1 MILKGKGG
9 IQYNLEA
16 TPFAQGGEGQIF
28 NINGQPDK
36 VAKLYKAGKITPEHE
51 RKLLKMVI
59 TPPER
64 DVLDQIAWPLDVL
77 YDNNKF
83 VGFIMRKFKLNEDL
97 NVIYEYG
104 SSAKYPEM
112 TWGNKI
118 RIAKNL
124 CVVLNAVHEAGHV
137 CGDFNPKNISVDPNT
152 GHITF
157 VDTDSY
163 HITDGSNTYRC
174 NVGMPE
180 YLPVEIQKKMH
191 NGLSNAVLPTFSQ
204 ATDNFALA
212 VHIFQLLMNGVHPFA
227 CAVIPSQDSVP
238 IPDTSD
244 SILKGECPFFKD
256 VPGKQIPKFAPPAD
270 ILPQE
275 IKKLF
280 LLAFVD
286 GHASPAARPSAETW
300 YYALEKLEKNLKK
313 CKDVGH
319 HEYHNGQS
327 SCPWCAADKRFSGAL
342 SSAKSKGLKQSNF
355 TPPVAPPTRSP
366 SYTPSYASVSSTR
379 GSSSPSYVGANNYGS
394 ASNYKKGGFTKKLIG
409 GIIAV
414 VLIAALFGFV
424 IWPKLIYPNMSND
437 DFNTPEIVQSYCGS
451 IDKDSS
457 RYNDEIY
464 NYIFTISS
472 CDGNGNLQAT
482 CEWVHEKDYGKYT
495 LTGKITEKKNNGNVM
510 IDFVA
515 NQWEYQPEGE
525 TWFDRLS
532 VEITDNFTKFSSNE
546 ITLYSGTNDE
556 FEIKTAADL
565 RKLSG
570 SDEFYIIKND
580 IDLSGTNWTPID
592 GFTGV
597 LMGNGYSIK
606 NLKIE
611 SSASNVGFF
620 STLDGTVM
628 NLKFEN
634 AEVSVDGRTEN
645 IGILCGTLNGTALKV
660 NASGNITAKKSS
672 NVGGIVGN
680 VGTLGSYSIANLIN
694 KASVTGLS
702 YVGGVIGRINNDI
715 PNGCVPYVVT
725 LVNLVNEGDVTAIK
739 NCAAGI
745 VGYLFGEDSGFG
757 GSVTSVITDCVNKG
771 TISGN
776 YYVGGILGYGECD
789 TYSTIENCINQSTI
803 NANAYVGCIAGATLR
818 FCISDSDNEGSVL
831 QASGYSM
838 EDGQKYA
845 YVGGLVGKGTC
856 LENCINYI
864 DINYNAGGKF
874 VGGLMGYCNLG
885 DAIRGV
891 SLASDTASANIKNLV
906 NKGNVTG
913 NSYVGGIM
921 GGLMYYWNNGCTE
934 VTVTFEKLLNSG
946 SIVAQG
952 DFAGGLSGYI
962 AGDVGGIGGGIDWCI
977 YDSENSGNVSGNKN
991 VGGLFGGFKNGKESG
1006 SAYASNT
1013 VLIEG
1018 CTSTGTVSGKSN
1030 RGNIIGLNEIK
1041 K

>member
-28 NINGQPDK
+28 NINGHPDK
-36 VAKLYKAGKITPEHE
+36 VAKLYKAGKITPDHE

-59 TPPER
+59 TPPEQ

-191 NGLSNAVLPTFSQ
+191 NGLSNAALPTFSQ
-204 ATDNFALA
+204 TTDNFALA

-280 LLAFVD
+280 LLAFVE

-319 HEYHNGQS
+319 HEYHNGQN

-379 GSSSPSYVGANNYGS
+379 GSGSPSYVGANNYGS

-409 GIIAV
+409 GIIAIA
-414 VLIAALFGFV
+414 LIAALFGFV
-424 IWPKLIYPNMSND
+424 IWPKLIYPNMAND
-437 DFNTPEIVQSYCGS
+437 DFNTPEIVQSYCYS
-451 IDKDSS
+451 TDDKDV
-457 RYNDEIY
+457 IL
-464 NYIFTISS
+464 TITECSA
-472 CDGNGNLQAT
+472 DGQVKAT
-482 CEWVHEKDYGKYT
+482 WEFIDDGKYGKVN
-495 LTGKITEKKNNGNVM
+495 LTGKIIEKKNNGNVVIEWTSNDIEIM
-510 IDFVA
+510 PDGID
-515 NQWEYQPEGE
+515 W
-525 TWFDRLS
+525 
-532 VEITDNFTKFSSNE
+532 TDAKTASISKKWTAVKTDS
-546 ITLYSGTNDE
+546 IKLTAGVNDE
-556 FEIKTAADL
+556 YTIKSADDFK
-565 RKLSG
+565 KLNG
-570 SDEFYIIKND
+570 SSATYYLKND
-580 IDLSGTNWTPID
+580 IDLEGQKWAPIEGFSGTLIGN
-592 GFTGV
+592 GFT
-597 LMGNGYSIK
+597 IK
-606 NLKIE
+606 NLTID
-611 SSASNVGFF
+611 SSSSNVGMF
-620 STLDGTVM
+620 STITGFVS
-628 NLKFEN
+628 NLNIEN
-634 AEVSVDGRTEN
+634 ANVTVSGRNEN
-645 IGILCGTLNGTALKV
+645 IGILCGELRGRITNISV
-660 NASGNITAKKSS
+660 SGDISADKST
-672 NVGGIVGN
+672 NVGGVAGYVSTIGTYTITTVSNAAN
-680 VGTLGSYSIANLIN
+680 VS
-694 KASVTGLS
+694 GLT
-702 YVGGVIGRINNDI
+702 YVGGVFGKVNDYISNGTSYYDLVLVDIHNSGNVNATEDFAGGITAYINAEA
-715 PNGCVPYVVT
+715 T
-725 LVNLVNEGDVTAIK
+725 
-739 NCAAGI
+739 
-745 VGYLFGEDSGFG
+745 GFG
-757 GSVTSVITDCVNKG
+757 GKITTTIQDCSNNGKV
-771 TISGN
+771 SGN
-776 YYVGGILGYGECD
+776 YYVGGIVGQAQG
-789 TYSTIENCINQSTI
+789 YSTGLEPNVSIIDECTNKAEIF
-803 NANAYVGCIAGATLR
+803 AKAYVGCIAGQTSKYKVIN
-818 FCISDSDNEGSVL
+818 CDNEGSKL
-831 QASGYSM
+831 SASGYYL
-838 EDGQKYA
+838 EDGKKYA
-845 YVGGLVGKGTC
+845 YVGGLVGRGFC
-856 LENCINYI
+856 EENCTNYV
-864 DINYNAGGKF
+864 DISYSAGGSY
-874 VGGLMGYCNLG
+874 VGGLVGYCDKG
-885 DAIRGV
+885 G
-891 SLASDTASANIKNLV
+891 NISVKHLV
-906 NKGNVTG
+906 NKGTISG
-913 NSYVGGIM
+913 NSYVGGVWGM
-921 GGLMYYWNNGCTE
+921 VNDYVNNGCYAG
-934 VTVTFEKLLNSG
+934 TFTMEQITNEGAVSGSGDFVGGHAGYLTGEITGISGSLSWAIYDGLNSG
-946 SIVAQG
+946 NISG
-952 DFAGGLSGYI
+952 DS
-962 AGDVGGIGGGIDWCI
+962 
-977 YDSENSGNVSGNKN
+977 N
-991 VGGLFGGFKNGKESG
+991 VGGLFGGFYGKDG
-1006 SAYASNT
+1006 T
-1013 VLIEG
+1013 VTIDG
-1018 CTSTGTVSGKSN
+1018 CSSTGTVSGKSN
-1030 RGNIIGLNEIK
+1030 RGEIIGLDETK
-1041 K
+1041 

>member
-28 NINGQPDK
+28 NINGHPDK
-36 VAKLYKAGKITPEHE
+36 VAKLYKTGKITPDHE

-59 TPPER
+59 TPPEQ

-280 LLAFVD
+280 LLAFVE

-300 YYALEKLEKNLKK
+300 YYALERLERSLKK
-313 CKDVGH
+313 CKDIGH
-319 HEYHNGQS
+319 HEYHNSLS

-342 SSAKSKGLKQSNF
+342 SSAKGNGLKQSSF

-414 VLIAALFGFV
+414 ALIAALFGFV
-424 IWPKLIYPNMSND
+424 IWPNLIYPNMAND
-437 DFNTPEIVQSYCGS
+437 DFNTPEIVQSYCYS
-451 IDKDSS
+451 ADKKDV
-457 RYNDEIY
+457 IL
-464 NYIFTISS
+464 TITE
-472 CDGNGNLQAT
+472 CTADGQVKATWEFINGG
-482 CEWVHEKDYGKYT
+482 KYGKVN
-495 LTGKITEKKNNGNVM
+495 LTGKIVEKKNNGDIVIEWTSN
-510 IDFVA
+510 
-515 NQWEYQPEGE
+515 
-525 TWFDRLS
+525 S
-532 VEITDNFTKFSSNE
+532 VEIMPDGITWTDEKKVSISKKWTNVKSD
-546 ITLYSGTNDE
+546 TLTLTSGTNDKYTIASASD
-556 FEIKTAADL
+556 FG
-565 RKLSG
+565 KLSG
-570 SDEFYIIKND
+570 SSSTYFLKND
-580 IDLSGTNWTPID
+580 IDLAGVNWTPIEGFSGTLVGN
-592 GFTGV
+592 GFT
-597 LMGNGYSIK
+597 IK
-606 NLKIE
+606 NLTIDA
-611 SSASNVGFF
+611 STSNVGMF
-620 STLDGTVM
+620 STLSGFVSNLNIENTNITV
-628 NLKFEN
+628 
-634 AEVSVDGRTEN
+634 SGRNEN
-645 IGILCGTLNGTALKV
+645 IGILCGNLEGNATNISVSGTV
-660 NASGNITAKKSS
+660 NAEKCTNVGGVFGYAKRNPLGIYADLSLANLTNSASVSGLC
-672 NVGGIVGN
+672 NVGGIAGYTFADSIN
-680 VGTLGSYSIANLIN
+680 VTFDSLKNSGSIF
-694 KASVTGLS
+694 ASED
-702 YVGGVIGRINNDI
+702 YVGGIA
-715 PNGCVPYVVT
+715 GCMAADTAMSSQPYVQILDCENT
-725 LVNLVNEGDVTAIK
+725 GDV
-739 NCAAGI
+739 
-745 VGYLFGEDSGFG
+745 SGR
-757 GSVTSVITDCVNKG
+757 
-771 TISGN
+771 
-776 YYVGGILGYGECD
+776 YYVGGITGYVKSGSSDESVID
-789 TYSTIENCINQSTI
+789 NCICR
-803 NANAYVGCIAGATLR
+803 ANIKGEAYVGCIAGKVSSVPINN
-818 FCISDSDNEGSVL
+818 CKNEGSTL
-831 QASGYSM
+831 TATGSISEGN
-838 EDGQKYA
+838 KRCA
-845 YVGGLVGKGTC
+845 YVGG
-856 LENCINYI
+856 
-864 DINYNAGGKF
+864 F
-874 VGGLMGYCNLG
+874 VGAGCDVSNCTNEV
-885 DAIRGV
+885 AI
-891 SLASDTASANIKNLV
+891 KY
-906 NKGNVTG
+906 TG
-913 NSYVGGIM
+913 GGCYVGGIIGYAYRSISPDYLTFKNVTNNAPVSGADYV
-921 GGLMYYWNNGCTE
+921 GGVAGYLFCEYLTLQVEAANNTADI
-934 VTVTFEKLLNSG
+934 SG
-946 SIVAQG
+946 SG
-952 DFAGGLSGYI
+952 DY
-962 AGDVGGIGGGIDWCI
+962 VGGIIGFGRATDYDGYVYI
-977 YDSENSGNVSGNKN
+977 YDSNNSGNITGKN
-991 VGGLFGGFKNGKESG
+991 YVGGIVGYGRANYTGSVISG
-1006 SAYASNT
+1006 S
-1013 VLIEG
+1013 
-1018 CTSTGTVSGKSN
+1018 TSTGSVNGNSKT
-1030 RGNIIGLNEIK
+1030 GNIAGELEVIVIE
-1041 K
+1041 

>member
-28 NINGQPDK
+28 NINGHPDK
-36 VAKLYKAGKITPEHE
+36 VAKLYKTGKITPDHE
-51 RKLLKMVI
+51 RKLLKMII
-59 TPPER
+59 TPPEQ

-191 NGLSNAVLPTFSQ
+191 NGLSNAALPTFSQ

-244 SILKGECPFFKD
+244 SILKCECPFFKD

-280 LLAFVD
+280 LLAFVE

-394 ASNYKKGGFTKKLIG
+394 ASNYKKGGFTKKLIS

-414 VLIAALFGFV
+414 ALIAALFGFV
-424 IWPKLIYPNMSND
+424 IWPKLIYPNMAND
-437 DFNTPEIVQSYCGS
+437 DFNTPEIVQSYCYS
-451 IDKDSS
+451 TDKRDVILTITECTADGQVKATWEFI
-457 RYNDEIY
+457 ND
-464 NYIFTISS
+464 
-472 CDGNGNLQAT
+472 G
-482 CEWVHEKDYGKYT
+482 KYGKAN
-495 LTGKITEKKNNGNVM
+495 LTGKIVEKKNNGDVVIEWTSN
-510 IDFVA
+510 
-515 NQWEYQPEGE
+515 
-525 TWFDRLS
+525 S
-532 VEITDNFTKFSSNE
+532 VEIMPEGITWTDEKKASISKNWTNVKSD
-546 ITLYSGTNDE
+546 TLTLTSGTNDKYTIASASD
-556 FEIKTAADL
+556 FGKM
-565 RKLSG
+565 SG
-570 SDEFYIIKND
+570 SSSTYFLKND
-580 IDLSGTNWTPID
+580 IDLAGLNWTPIEGFSGTLVGN
-592 GFTGV
+592 GFT
-597 LMGNGYSIK
+597 IK
-606 NLKIE
+606 NLTIDA
-611 SSASNVGFF
+611 STSNVGMF
-620 STLDGTVM
+620 STLSGFVS
-628 NLKFEN
+628 NLNIEN
-634 AEVSVDGRTEN
+634 ANITVSGRNEN
-645 IGILCGTLNGTALKV
+645 VGILCGNLEGNATNISVSGTV
-660 NASGNITAKKSS
+660 NAEKCTNVGGVFGCASRSINPDLSLSNLTNSASVSGLS
-672 NVGGIVGN
+672 NVGGIAGY
-680 VGTLGSYSIANLIN
+680 TFAE
-694 KASVTGLS
+694 
-702 YVGGVIGRINNDI
+702 YV
-715 PNGCVPYVVT
+715 
-725 LVNLVNEGDVTAIK
+725 DVTFDSLK
-739 NCAAGI
+739 NSGSISAS
-745 VGYLFGEDSGFG
+745 ED
-757 GSVTSVITDCVNKG
+757 
-771 TISGN
+771 
-776 YYVGGILGYGECD
+776 YVGGI
-789 TYSTIENCINQSTI
+789 
-803 NANAYVGCIAGATLR
+803 AGCMAA
-818 FCISDSDNEGSVL
+818 
-831 QASGYSM
+831 
-838 EDGQKYA
+838 
-845 YVGGLVGKGTC
+845 
-856 LENCINYI
+856 
-864 DINYNAGGKF
+864 
-874 VGGLMGYCNLG
+874 
-885 DAIRGV
+885 
-891 SLASDTASANIKNLV
+891 DTAMSSLQRYRPV
-906 NKGNVTG
+906 PPRR
-913 NSYVGGIM
+913 GGQAR
-921 GGLMYYWNNGCTE
+921 
-934 VTVTFEKLLNSG
+934 F
-946 SIVAQG
+946 
-952 DFAGGLSGYI
+952 
-962 AGDVGGIGGGIDWCI
+962 
-977 YDSENSGNVSGNKN
+977 
-991 VGGLFGGFKNGKESG
+991 
-1006 SAYASNT
+1006 
-1013 VLIEG
+1013 
-1018 CTSTGTVSGKSN
+1018 
-1030 RGNIIGLNEIK
+1030 
-1041 K
+1041 

>member
-28 NINGQPDK
+28 NINGHPDK
-36 VAKLYKAGKITPEHE
+36 VAKLYKAGKITPDHE

-59 TPPER
+59 APPEQ

-191 NGLSNAVLPTFSQ
+191 NGLSNAALPTFSQ

-280 LLAFVD
+280 LLAFVE

-300 YYALEKLEKNLKK
+300 YYALERLEKSLKK

-327 SCPWCAADKRFSGAL
+327 ACPWCAADKRFSGAL

-366 SYTPSYASVSSTR
+366 SYTPSYASVSSTK

-414 VLIAALFGFV
+414 ALIAALFGFV
-424 IWPKLIYPNMSND
+424 IWPKLIYPNMAND
-437 DFNTPEIVQSYCGS
+437 DFNTPEIVQSYCYS
-451 IDKDSS
+451 TDKKDVILTITECTADGQVKATWEFI
-457 RYNDEIY
+457 ND
-464 NYIFTISS
+464 
-472 CDGNGNLQAT
+472 G
-482 CEWVHEKDYGKYT
+482 KYGKVNLAGT
-495 LTGKITEKKNNGNVM
+495 IVEKKNNGDVVIEWTSN
-510 IDFVA
+510 
-515 NQWEYQPEGE
+515 
-525 TWFDRLS
+525 S
-532 VEITDNFTKFSSNE
+532 VEIMSDGITWTDEKTAKISKE
-546 ITLYSGTNDE
+546 WTVVKTDTLTLNAGSNDE
-556 FEIKTAADL
+556 YTIDSADDFQ
-565 RKLSG
+565 KLSG
-570 SDEFYIIKND
+570 SSGTYHLKSD
-580 IDLSGTNWTPID
+580 IDLSGVNWTPIE
-592 GFTGV
+592 GFSGM
-597 LMGNGYSIK
+597 LLGNGYTIK

-611 SSASNVGFF
+611 SSADNVGFF
-620 STLDGTVM
+620 STLNGIVM
-628 NLKFEN
+628 NLNFEN
-634 AEVSVDGRTEN
+634 ASINVSGRHEN
-645 IGILCGTLNGTALKV
+645 IGILCGKLENGKVSGISTFGNVDADTCTNVGGIIGNADVTNTCVINNLKNHTEVTGLDNVGGIIGGSICDSGSTANRTIEFSNFENTATIKGE
-660 NASGNITAKKSS
+660 GNY
-672 NVGGIVGN
+672 VGGIVGYFYHD
-680 VGTLGSYSIANLIN
+680 GY
-694 KASVTGLS
+694 LS
-702 YVGGVIGRINNDI
+702 T
-715 PNGCVPYVVT
+715 VT
-725 LVNLVNEGDVTAIK
+725 LIASSMK
-739 NCAAGI
+739 NTGN
-745 VGYLFGEDSGFG
+745 VSGA
-757 GSVTSVITDCVNKG
+757 T
-771 TISGN
+771 
-776 YYVGGILGYGECD
+776 YVGGIFGSAATDSNESYLQDC
-789 TYSTIENCINQSTI
+789 T
-803 NANAYVGCIAGATLR
+803 NASVITAESYVGCISGELKKVS
-818 FCISDSDNEGSVL
+818 ISDCTNIGSELNATGHVTI
-831 QASGYSM
+831 
-838 EDGQKYA
+838 DGVKYA
-845 YVGGLVGKGTC
+845 YVGGYVGYGYIAN
-856 LENCINYI
+856 NCTNEVAINYTGSGRYI
-864 DINYNAGGKF
+864 GGI
-874 VGGLMGYCNLG
+874 MGYTGVQVTCTMTDLKNNASISG
-885 DAIRGV
+885 D
-891 SLASDTASANIKNLV
+891 
-906 NKGNVTG
+906 
-913 NSYVGGIM
+913 SYVGGII
-921 GGLMYYWNNGCTE
+921 GGSICDSGSTANRTIEFSNFENTATIKGKGNYVGGIVGYFYHDGYLS
-934 VTVTFEKLLNSG
+934 TVTLYASDLNNSG
-946 SIVAQG
+946 SV
-952 DFAGGLSGYI
+952 SGSSY
-962 AGDVGGIGGGIDWCI
+962 VGGIFGYAKTDSTNSTIMDSSSTSNGIAGKL
-977 YDSENSGNVSGNKN
+977 ENIAVK
-991 VGGLFGGFKNGKESG
+991 
-1006 SAYASNT
+1006 
-1013 VLIEG
+1013 
-1018 CTSTGTVSGKSN
+1018 
-1030 RGNIIGLNEIK
+1030 
-1041 K
+1041 

>member
-28 NINGQPDK
+28 NINGHPDK
-36 VAKLYKAGKITPEHE
+36 VAKLYKTGKITPDHE

-59 TPPER
+59 TPPEQ

-191 NGLSNAVLPTFSQ
+191 NGLSNAALPTFSQ

-244 SILKGECPFFKD
+244 SILKGESPFFKD

-280 LLAFVD
+280 LLAFVE

-300 YYALEKLEKNLKK
+300 YYALERLEKSLKK

-319 HEYHNGQS
+319 HEYHNSQS

-414 VLIAALFGFV
+414 ALIAALFGFV
-424 IWPKLIYPNMSND
+424 IWPKLIYPNMAND
-437 DFNTPEIVQSYCGS
+437 DFNTPEIVQSYCYS
-451 IDKDSS
+451 TEDKDVILTITECTADGQVKATWEFI
-457 RYNDEIY
+457 ND
-464 NYIFTISS
+464 
-472 CDGNGNLQAT
+472 G
-482 CEWVHEKDYGKYT
+482 KYGKVN
-495 LTGKITEKKNNGNVM
+495 LTGKIVEKKNNGDVVIEWTSN
-510 IDFVA
+510 
-515 NQWEYQPEGE
+515 
-525 TWFDRLS
+525 S
-532 VEITDNFTKFSSNE
+532 VEIMPSGITWTDEQSASISKKWTVVKTD
-546 ITLYSGTNDE
+546 TLTLNAGTNDE
-556 FEIKTAADL
+556 YTIDSVEDFQ
-565 RKLSG
+565 KLSG
-570 SDEFYIIKND
+570 SSGTYHLKVD
-580 IDLSGTNWTPID
+580 IDFSGVNWTPIE
-592 GFTGV
+592 GFSGM
-597 LMGNGYSIK
+597 LLGNGHTIK

-620 STLDGTVM
+620 STLDGIVQ

-634 AEVSVDGRTEN
+634 AQINVTGYQEKVGVLCGVLNGNAMNITVDGTIEASSSNYVGGVAGYIEKNTYPVTINDLEN
-645 IGILCGTLNGTALKV
+645 KATISGADYVGGIFGKLYNQYGSSSGTTQL
-660 NASGNITAKKSS
+660 SGFKNSGAITGKS
-672 NVGGIVGN
+672 NVGG
-680 VGTLGSYSIANLIN
+680 LIGDCTAKTMLTITEFN
-694 KASVTGLS
+694 NTGSVTGTVN
-702 YVGGVIGRINNDI
+702 VGGTVGYAYGYENKDGSYIMNSS
-715 PNGCVPYVVT
+715 
-725 LVNLVNEGDVTAIK
+725 
-739 NCAAGI
+739 CAAA
-745 VGYLFGEDSGFG
+745 VSGE
-757 GSVTSVITDCVNKG
+757 
-771 TISGN
+771 
-776 YYVGGILGYGECD
+776 
-789 TYSTIENCINQSTI
+789 
-803 NANAYVGCIAGATLR
+803 AYVGCIVGKAEGVMINSCTNAGSTLTATKYVTV
-818 FCISDSDNEGSVL
+818 DGS
-831 QASGYSM
+831 
-838 EDGQKYA
+838 KYA
-845 YVGGLVGKGTC
+845 CVGGFAGMANGA
-856 LENCINYI
+856 NDCINEVN
-864 DINYNAGGKF
+864 INYTAGG
-874 VGGLMGYCNLG
+874 
-885 DAIRGV
+885 
-891 SLASDTASANIKNLV
+891 
-906 NKGNVTG
+906 
-913 NSYVGGIM
+913 SYVGGII
-921 GGLMYYWNNGCTE
+921 GYVERNTYP
-934 VTVTFEKLLNSG
+934 VTSSNLENKATISG
-946 SIVAQG
+946 A
-952 DFAGGLSGYI
+952 DY
-962 AGDVGGIGGGIDWCI
+962 VGGIFGKLYNRYGSSSGTTQL
-977 YDSENSGNVSGNKN
+977 SGFKNSGAITGKSN
-991 VGGLFGGFKNGKESG
+991 VGGLIGDCTAKTKLYIIDFVNSG
-1006 SAYASNT
+1006 S
-1013 VLIEG
+1013 
-1018 CTSTGTVSGKSN
+1018 VSGHSNIGGVIGYCYGYKGSYIQDSSTLSGNLCGKSEN
-1030 RGNIIGLNEIK
+1030 VAIN
-1041 K
+1041 